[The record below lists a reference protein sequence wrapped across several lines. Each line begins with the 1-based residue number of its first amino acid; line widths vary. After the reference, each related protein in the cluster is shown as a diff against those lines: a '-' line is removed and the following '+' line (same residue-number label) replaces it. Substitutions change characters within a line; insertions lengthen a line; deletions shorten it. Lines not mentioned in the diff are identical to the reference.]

1 MALEPVDANGLLEG
15 LGPLVERAVG
25 ERVLVRLAVA
35 REPLWCQ
42 ADPGQLESALLNL
55 SLNARDAMP
64 AGGSLVLS
72 TSVRLLGVADLRPG
86 FEAGAGEYV
95 EFRVADSGVGMR
107 PEVLAQVFEPFYTT
121 KGPGRGTGLGLSQVY
136 GFARQLGGQ
145 VFLET
150 AEGAGTTAVLQLPRS
165 SARHIL
171 LEAAPQE
178 ETFIGKG
185 SARLLLVESD
195 ETVRLATSQSLEVLG
210 FHVSAV
216 ATGAEALRR
225 LRDGD
230 GADVLFA
237 DIELKDGLSG
247 IETARAARVLRP
259 GLPVLLTSGR
269 SRVPVQA
276 EEFAVLW
283 KPFRLLHLVQKINDL
298 LHGAAEGVERY
309 SGTDSP
315 APMPVVLVVDD
326 DELIRTSTAE
336 LLQHLGY
343 VAEQVSCGADALAIL
358 AARGGV
364 DVLLTDIQLPDIS
377 GLALAET
384 ARRRWPHMRVVAMTG
399 ADDGGGRGGQSS
411 LLDARLPKP
420 FSLDDLRRSVG
431 RM

>member
-1 MALEPVDANGLLEG
+1 
-15 LGPLVERAVG
+15 
-25 ERVLVRLAVA
+25 
-35 REPLWCQ
+35 
-42 ADPGQLESALLNL
+42 
-55 SLNARDAMP
+55 
-64 AGGSLVLS
+64 
-72 TSVRLLGVADLRPG
+72 
-86 FEAGAGEYV
+86 
-95 EFRVADSGVGMR
+95 
-107 PEVLAQVFEPFYTT
+107 
-121 KGPGRGTGLGLSQVY
+121 
-136 GFARQLGGQ
+136 
-145 VFLET
+145 
-150 AEGAGTTAVLQLPRS
+150 
-165 SARHIL
+165 
-171 LEAAPQE
+171 
-178 ETFIGKG
+178 
-185 SARLLLVESD
+185 
-195 ETVRLATSQSLEVLG
+195 
-210 FHVSAV
+210 
-216 ATGAEALRR
+216 
-225 LRDGD
+225 
-230 GADVLFA
+230 
-237 DIELKDGLSG
+237 LSG